1 MKPKHHIPLVLLNI
15 PFLLL
20 SPAAHA
26 QDKDIEKSATRVAE
40 AKKTEAEKAKNLLD
54 KEAAERTRAA
64 EKLARETAR
73 NTEKAAD
80 KATKEVAKD
89 TADREREATKTAR
102 ETARSTEKAAKET
115 TKEATKD
122 AAELKKE
129 TADTAKEARE
139 RGQETAEQ
147 ARERAKEARESGL
160 DKADSAKERA
170 EEARERG
177 QDKAEDAKERAEEAR
192 ERGQD
197 KAENAKERA
206 EEARERGQDK
216 AEDAK
221 ERAEEAADRSKERAE
236 SAKERARRE
245 VIAIKASEPERI
257 AESKVTEVTREVQL
271 DIEKRK
277 ARIEGREQARAMY
290 NEILGAESRISQ
302 AEIAREERFRQ
313 RYETQRQS
321 DRYIQITPDQ
331 RRLATTYYQ
340 ERLLGREFDG
350 PQPEFFRQSAYYE
363 DRNDGRFA
371 EQAQYASPYY
381 LNEGRRYVHYDSRS
395 SIPAILMAALA
406 MNQVRFQPAR
416 EVAPIFHERR
426 EVSSRRA
433 IALPP
438 ENYRNADSW
447 VVSYPVD
454 EKSMISSEDI
464 LFLQGTTQ
472 FADPYSY
479 EVIKVMA
486 DAMKAVP
493 EEERFVIEGH
503 ASAEGSY
510 ESNMALSQLRA
521 EHIVRE
527 IVRHGVSPYRLL
539 PVGYGE
545 SEARRTAEAAESLR
559 SQDRRVVVFRM
570 KPETLAQR

>member
-1 MKPKHHIPLVLLNI
+1 MKPKHCISLVLLNI
-15 PFLLL
+15 PLLLL

-26 QDKDIEKSATRVAE
+26 QEQNIDPAAVKLAE
-40 AKKTEAEKAKNLLD
+40 DKKTEEEKAKDLIA
-54 KEAAERTRAA
+54 KESAERTRAA

-73 NTEKAAD
+73 NAEKAAD
-80 KATKEVAKD
+80 KAAKELAKD
-89 TADREREATKTAR
+89 KAERERAAAELAR
-102 ETARSTEKAAKET
+102 ETARNTEKAAKQAA
-115 TKEATKD
+115 KDAQKD
-122 AAELKKE
+122 AAELEK
-129 TADTAKEARE
+129 
-139 RGQETAEQ
+139 ETAEQ
-147 ARERAKEARESGL
+147 ARERAEKARESGQE
-160 DKADSAKERA
+160 KAEIARARA
-170 EEARERG
+170 EEARKRG
-177 QDKAEDAKERAEEAR
+177 EEKADDAKERA
-192 ERGQD
+192 D
-197 KAENAKERA
+197 
-206 EEARERGQDK
+206 
-216 AEDAK
+216 
-221 ERAEEAADRSKERAE
+221 EAAERSKERAE
-236 SAKERARRE
+236 SSKERARRE
-245 VIAIKASEPERI
+245 AIAIKASEPERI
-257 AESKVTEVTREVQL
+257 AETKVTEVTRELQL
-271 DIEKRK
+271 DIDKRK

-313 RYETQRQS
+313 RFETQRQS
-321 DRYIQITPDQ
+321 DNRIIQITPDQ

-363 DRNDGRFA
+363 DRNDGRIA
-371 EQAQYASPYY
+371 QQVQYASPYY

-406 MNQVRFQPAR
+406 MNQVQFQPAR
-416 EVAPIFHERR
+416 EMAPIFHERR
-426 EVSSRRA
+426 GGSSTQVL
-433 IALPP
+433 ALPP
-438 ENYRNADSW
+438 ENYRGENSW

-479 EVIKVMA
+479 EVVKVMA

-521 EHIVRE
+521 ELIVRE
-527 IVRHGVSPYRLL
+527 IVRQGVSPYRLL

-545 SEARRTAEAAESLR
+545 SEARRAENSAESLR

>member
-26 QDKDIEKSATRVAE
+26 QDQDTVKSATGVAE
-40 AKKTEAEKAKNLLD
+40 AEKTEAEKAKAILD

-64 EKLARETAR
+64 EKLARETAK

-80 KATKEVAKD
+80 KATKEATKE
-89 TADREREATKTAR
+89 TAEREREATKLAR

-115 TKEATKD
+115 TKHATKDAAELEREADKLTRETARNTENAAKETTKDATKD

-129 TADTAKEARE
+129 TADSIKDARE
-139 RGQETAEQ
+139 RGKETAEQ
-147 ARERAKEARESGL
+147 
-160 DKADSAKERA
+160 AKERA

-177 QDKAEDAKERAEEAR
+177 QDR
-192 ERGQD
+192 
-197 KAENAKERA
+197 AENAKERA
-206 EEARERGQDK
+206 EEAAERG
-216 AEDAK
+216 K
-221 ERAEEAADRSKERAE
+221 EKAE
-236 SAKERARRE
+236 SAKERAKRE
-245 VIAIKASEPERI
+245 VIAIPASEPERI
-257 AESKVTEVTREVQL
+257 AETKVTEVTREIQQ
-271 DIEKRK
+271 DIDKRK
-277 ARIEGREQARAMY
+277 ARIEGREQARAIY
-290 NEILGAESRISQ
+290 EEILGAESRISQ

-313 RYETQRQS
+313 RFETQRQS
-321 DRYIQITPDQ
+321 DDRYIQITPDQ
-331 RRLATTYYQ
+331 RRQATTYYQ
-340 ERLLGREFDG
+340 ERLLGREVAG

-363 DRNDGRFA
+363 DRNDGRIV
-371 EQAQYASPYY
+371 EQSAYAQPLY

-395 SIPAILMAALA
+395 SIPAVLMAAQA
-406 MNQVRFQPAR
+406 MNQVRSQPTR
-416 EVAPIFHERR
+416 EIAPIFHERR
-426 EVSSRRA
+426 EVSSTRA
-433 IALPP
+433 VALPP
-438 ENYRNADSW
+438 ENYRSADSV

-479 EVIKVMA
+479 DVVGVMA
-486 DAMKAVP
+486 DAMKAMP

-510 ESNMALSQLRA
+510 ESNMAISQLRA

-527 IVRHGVSPYRLL
+527 IVRKGVSPYRLL

-545 SEARRTAEAAESLR
+545 SEARRTENAAESLR

-570 KPETLAQR
+570 KPETIAQR